1 MTQNLDSTPGDPNGY
16 NAMLDANA
24 NARLASARK
33 ILSSVFPT
41 FSPSSVLDIG
51 CGHGAWLQVAKE
63 LGADTIQGID
73 GPWIEQSELLIPSSC
88 FSSQSLEDP
97 LDLDQKFDLVISL
110 EVAEHLPKTAADV
123 FVDSVVRH
131 GDVILFSAAI
141 PFQGGNGHV
150 NEQWPGYW
158 AEKFAL
164 RGFKTLDV
172 IRPMIWGDESVFWWL
187 QQNTLLLL
195 NESALQKHEHLR
207 NDITDNLNALAMV
220 HPFLYLRQRSAC

>member
-1 MTQNLDSTPGDPNGY
+1 
-16 NAMLDANA
+16 
-24 NARLASARK
+24 
-33 ILSSVFPT
+33 
-41 FSPSSVLDIG
+41 
-51 CGHGAWLQVAKE
+51 
-63 LGADTIQGID
+63 
-73 GPWIEQSELLIPSSC
+73 
-88 FSSQSLEDP
+88 

-220 HPFLYLRQRSAC
+220 HPFLYMRQRSAC